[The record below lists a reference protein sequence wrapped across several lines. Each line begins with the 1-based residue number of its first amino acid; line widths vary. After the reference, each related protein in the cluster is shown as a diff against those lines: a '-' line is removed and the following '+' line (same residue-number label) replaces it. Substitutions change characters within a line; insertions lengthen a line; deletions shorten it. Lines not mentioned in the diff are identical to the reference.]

1 MCTHVCVIVH
11 HCAVCPGVTRHSVAS
26 ETSSDY
32 ALPPD
37 DDDVPRHTDGSD
49 TSEPEHKLLKCTHVA
64 GLKKVILLLRK
75 KNVCVVNLCAHVI
88 TVVCRMLST
97 DSSSIF
103 LVRLRHC
110 CGSLIVPNHNCD
122 AGLLHNC
129 VNNLF
134 NWMAGNVFPMSVQ

>member
-1 MCTHVCVIVH
+1 M
-11 HCAVCPGVTRHSVAS
+11 AS

-75 KNVCVVNLCAHVI
+75 ENVSVVNLCAHVI
-88 TVVCRMLST
+88 IIVCRMSST
-97 DSSSIF
+97 DSSSVF
-103 LVRLRHC
+103 FVRPRHC
-110 CGSLIVPNHNCD
+110 SGSLLVSNHN
-122 AGLLHNC
+122 NC
-129 VNNLF
+129 
-134 NWMAGNVFPMSVQ
+134 Q